1 MSDSSKQTNRV
12 AILAAVIGGA
22 CTILAALIG
31 LSVPVVERLMN
42 AQSSVQPTLAQPTS
56 VPTTI
61 PVETNASANNLEAEK
76 AGVMNAINLVGII
89 EAQALFDL
97 DPTPLSKVFSGEA
110 LKTETTIID
119 NLKKNNQYYL
129 SARHDIRYDEI
140 NISSDVTQANA
151 YVVPTWEMKLYSST
165 TKQCVAYIPPTE
177 MPQTIY
183 LEKTSSGWIIT
194 AIAFDDPQG
203 SLWEACPK

>member
-42 AQSSVQPTLAQPTS
+42 AQSSVQPTPAQPTS
-56 VPTTI
+56 VPGTI
-61 PVETNASANNLEAEK
+61 PVGMNTSPTNLEAEK
-76 AGVMNAINLVGII
+76 AAVMNAINLVGII

-97 DPTPLSKVFSGEA
+97 DPTPLNKIFSGEA
-110 LKTETTIID
+110 LKIETTIID
-119 NLKKNNQYYL
+119 NLKKNNQYYV
-129 SARHDIRYDEI
+129 SVRHNIRYEEI
-140 NISSDVTQANA
+140 NISSDGTQTEA
-151 YVVPTWEMKLYSST
+151 YVVPTWEIKLYSSA

-177 MPQTIY
+177 LPQTIY

-194 AIAFDDPQG
+194 AIAYDDSQE
-203 SLWEACPK
+203 SLWVACPN